1 MPGKS
6 RLAWFCA
13 GILVAF
19 WFLAFLP
26 RAHWHQLSYGL
37 AVGGGLVAA
46 LALAVGISAPLRAK
60 ADPRDVICAA
70 AGLLVIALNLYL
82 IT

>member
-6 RLAWFCA
+6 RLAWFSA

-26 RAHWHQLSYGL
+26 RARWHQLSYGL
-37 AVGGGLVAA
+37 AIVGGVVAA
-46 LALAVGISAPLRAK
+46 LALVSCYSAPLRAR

-70 AGLLVIALNLYL
+70 AGLLVMALNLYL
-82 IT
+82 VT

>member
-6 RLAWFCA
+6 RLAWFSA
-13 GILVAF
+13 GVLVGF

-26 RAHWHQLSYGL
+26 RARWHQLSYGL
-37 AVGGGLVAA
+37 AIGGGLVAA
-46 LALAVGISAPLRAK
+46 LALAASVSAPLRAK

-70 AGLLVIALNLYL
+70 AGLLVMALNLYL
-82 IT
+82 VT